1 MKIFVA
7 GARSITELDDDMQER
22 VNSICDKNNDIIVGD
37 SYGVDAAVQELCAK
51 RGYSKVTVYAINGDT
66 RNNVGNWP
74 VKEVEVDASVKG
86 FDFYRQKDISIS
98 RDAECGYM
106 IWDGESKGTLCNIIS
121 LALQNKLVLVRLAQ
135 VKKTVQIRTADGADI
150 SVFVRIRKEGARE
163 AIIAFLARFIKSKKM
178 ERAYRSLHLSLV
190 QISWGETL

>member
-51 RGYSKVTVYAINGDT
+51 RGYSKVTVYASNGDT

-135 VKKTVQIRTADGADI
+135 VKKTVQIRTAD
-150 SVFVRIRKEGARE
+150 E
-163 AIIAFLARFIKSKKM
+163 LARLIAACPAATQENFKM
-178 ERAYRSLHLSLV
+178 FERQAKERETQAA
-190 QISWGETL
+190 QISLFS